1 MKVEKLCNF
10 YASKYH
16 LSIILLEYLKEV
28 NLKKQNIIT
37 FMQDEIE
44 DEMTVLIDKY
54 KYDLEKISNINL
66 QLSLW
71 VLGRNENKSEK
82 YKRLYLR

>member
-54 KYDLEKISNINL
+54 KYDLEKISNINFI
-66 QLSLW
+66 
-71 VLGRNENKSEK
+71 KK
-82 YKRLYLR
+82 